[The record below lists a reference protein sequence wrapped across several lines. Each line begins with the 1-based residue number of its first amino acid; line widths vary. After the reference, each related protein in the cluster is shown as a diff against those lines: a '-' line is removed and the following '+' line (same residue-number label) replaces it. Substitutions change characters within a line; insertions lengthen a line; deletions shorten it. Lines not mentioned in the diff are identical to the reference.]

1 MSVKRI
7 FYGVVFGLLCLFQI
21 GLLRAETIPA
31 TSVPGGTV
39 APSGFIANSKTGA
52 TKEAACKANA
62 AHWVADNAVNGP
74 GKAGACWSYYVGY
87 VQETWVYANACPAGS
102 TMANYVCTSAATYTC
117 PSGQGWTVNGSNCQR
132 DDCQSGYDRNSN
144 GQCQKNCTNKNGMA
158 TPSAVN
164 KWPNGAFPMV
174 IGGCT
179 VDCAT
184 ISGGGSSRLIPDE
197 TVGTN
202 CKFTGASPAP
212 DEGTPAEG
220 TGFTPKPKAP
230 DTKTDCT
237 GAGMGFIQSSTGAVT
252 CVPNSSAPAGQK
264 AEVKTKTG
272 TESGTPSVSGGVDP
286 AAPDYVKVEK
296 ETTTEGD
303 ETKTTE
309 KKSTNPD
316 TAKNGTV
323 NGGCDS
329 ASVLTD
335 GKCIVSTVKKEST
348 TDFCT
353 SNPNAAQCK
362 EFKDACKEDPDRA
375 SCKDLGEPVT
385 ENGVTEESFGVTSI
399 STVAF
404 ASNASCPSDISLPK
418 GASLSFAWPCNLAT
432 SLRPIILALAWLAA
446 GLIVVGSFR
455 NS

>member
-1 MSVKRI
+1 MSIKRI
-7 FYGVVFGLLCLFQI
+7 VFGVVFGLLVLLQA
-21 GLLRAETIPA
+21 GLVLAETIPA
-31 TSVPGGTV
+31 TGGGSPVQQYKCGSGSWVTTLNPLDACISIGGGSVYMGVCYSAVSPYPSIGSCSGRDTV
-39 APSGFIANSKTGA
+39 
-52 TKEAACKANA
+52 
-62 AHWVADNAVNGP
+62 V
-74 GKAGACWSYYVGY
+74 
-87 VQETWVYANACPAGS
+87 
-102 TMANYVCTSAATYTC
+102 YTC
-117 PSGQGWTVNGSNCQR
+117 PSGQNWTLSGSTCTR
-132 DDCQSGYDRNSN
+132 PDCAVGEDRNAQ
-144 GQCQKNCTNKNGMA
+144 GLCQKNCTNKNGMA

-164 KWPNGAFPMV
+164 KWPNGAWPMV

-184 ISGGGSSRLIPDE
+184 FSGGGSSRLIPDE
-197 TVGTN
+197 MVGTN

-212 DEGTPAEG
+212 GEGTPSEG

-252 CVPNSSAPAGQK
+252 CVANSAAPAGQK

-272 TESGTPSVSGGVDP
+272 TESGAPSVSGGVDP
-286 AAPDYVKVEK
+286 GSPDYVKVEK

-335 GKCIVSTVKKEST
+335 GKCIVSSVKKEST
-348 TDFCT
+348 VDFCT